1 MARETYVKA
10 IDNQA
15 VQYPYTIG
23 EFRADNKNTSFPKA
37 ISEETLAAYNSF
49 PVTQR
54 EMPTYDQRT
63 QYVESDTMPTL
74 EGNAWVLGWTVYD
87 KTPEEIQ
94 AYDDMIAKQVRGER
108 DAKLYACDWTQL
120 PDTAL
125 TPEQQAD
132 WATYREALRN
142 ISNQP
147 DFPYNIVWPTA
158 PSA

>member
-23 EFRADNKNTSFPKA
+23 EFRADNKNTSFPKQ
-37 ISEETLAAYNSF
+37 ISEETLAAYNAF
-49 PVTQR
+49 PVTIR

-63 QYVESDTMPTL
+63 QYVEMDTMPTL
-74 EGNAWVLGWTVYD
+74 EGNSWILGWTVYN
-87 KTPEEIQ
+87 KTAEQIQ
-94 AYDDMIAKQVRGER
+94 AYDDMTAKQVRAER
-108 DAKLYACDWTQL
+108 DAKLYECDWTQL

-125 TPEQQAD
+125 TPDQEAAWANYREQLRNVPQQAG
-132 WATYREALRN
+132 
-142 ISNQP
+142 
-147 DFPYNIVWPTA
+147 FPYNIVWPTK